1 MIQLVIGLNTEG
13 PTDVRFLT
21 DIVKRTFDDIAFEC
35 PKDIEILD
43 IQHIAVQKDEF
54 APMILEASR
63 KGVEDFGISIL
74 CVHRDADDKN
84 MDDVMKY
91 SFLPLSK
98 ALEDKDEAIYCK
110 VIIPVIPVRMMEA
123 WMLADTQ
130 LLKDFIDASKVP
142 DGELGIERNPESYA
156 DPKAVIEEA
165 IRKASAGKTKRRRDV
180 IGIAEL
186 YEQIGK
192 NVNLENLRHLP
203 SFRCFEEQ
211 IRSAFRRLNY
221 LH

>member
-21 DIVKRTFDDIAFEC
+21 DIIKRTFDEIAFEC

-43 IQHIAVQKDEF
+43 IQHIMVKKDDF
-54 APMILEASR
+54 VPMIIEASK

-74 CVHRDADDKN
+74 CVHRDADDKKV
-84 MDDVMKY
+84 DDVMTY
-91 SFLPLSK
+91 SFRPLSE
-98 ALEDKDEAIYCK
+98 ALENKDETLYCK

-130 LLKDFIDASKVP
+130 LLKNFIDASKIP
-142 DGELGIERNPESYA
+142 DRDLGIERDPESYA
-156 DPKAVIEEA
+156 DPKTVIEEA
-165 IRKASAGKTKRRRDV
+165 IRKASAGKTKRKRDM

-192 NVNLENLRHLP
+192 NVQLERLRQLS
-203 SFRCFEEQ
+203 SFCRFEEE
-211 IRSAFRRLNY
+211 IRLAFRHLNY